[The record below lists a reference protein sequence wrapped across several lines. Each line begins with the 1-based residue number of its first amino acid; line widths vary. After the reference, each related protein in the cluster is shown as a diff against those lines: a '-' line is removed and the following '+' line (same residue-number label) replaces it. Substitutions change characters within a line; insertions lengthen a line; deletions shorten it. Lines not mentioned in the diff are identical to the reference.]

1 MADGFYAVLGKSI
14 KIALRASWRAA
25 RQLFHEAT
33 GAFFAMFALYGAVA
47 AYREWHNRPTAWLL
61 GFTVVYAI
69 IMVIFAVESFRRARH
84 VR

>member
-1 MADGFYAVLGKSI
+1 MADGFYSALWKST
-14 KIALRASWRAA
+14 KIALRVIWRAT

-47 AYREWHNRPTAWLL
+47 AYREWHSRPTVWLV
-61 GFTVVYAI
+61 GFTVVYALT
-69 IMVIFAVESFRRARH
+69 MVIFAIASFRRARR

>member
-1 MADGFYAVLGKSI
+1 MADGFYSELWKSS
-14 KIALRASWRAA
+14 KIALRVIWRAT

-47 AYREWHNRPTAWLL
+47 AYREWHSRPTAWLL
-61 GFTVVYAI
+61 GFTVVYAVT
-69 IMVIFAVESFRRARH
+69 MVIFAVTSFRRARR